1 MATYDSGLNSLH
13 SIWDPP
19 PADRDPA
26 ANNFQAWRQ
35 YPQCAGKSDE
45 EVARVAHCCYTNPQG
60 LSIKQ
65 QQLCRQTCAIPEGA
79 MCAGLGHGGGSG
91 NGSGNG
97 STNDKETC
105 KPCTSTNGGG
115 SRCIIL

>member
-1 MATYDSGLNSLH
+1 MATYDSGLNSLQ

-19 PADRDPA
+19 PANRDPA

-45 EVARVAHCCYTNPQG
+45 EVARVAQCCYTNPQG
-60 LSIKQ
+60 LTIQ
-65 QQLCRQTCAIPEGA
+65 QRQLCRQTCTIPEGA
-79 MCAGLGHGGGSG
+79 PCYDAGHGGGGHGGTS
-91 NGSGNG
+91 
-97 STNDKETC
+97 D
-105 KPCTSTNGGG
+105 CTKCTAGGVISSGGG